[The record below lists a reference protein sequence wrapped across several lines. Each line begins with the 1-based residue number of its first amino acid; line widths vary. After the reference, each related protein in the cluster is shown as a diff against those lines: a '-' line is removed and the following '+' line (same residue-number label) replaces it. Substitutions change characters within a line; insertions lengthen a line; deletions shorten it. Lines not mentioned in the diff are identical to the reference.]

1 VAKGLK
7 LNMNILYL
15 LVPAFFDLISS
26 TLQYTSLNFVSA
38 SIYQMMRGGTVLTT
52 FIFSI
57 LFLKLKIKNF
67 QLYGCALVLLGVI
80 VVGVNNMVF
89 SKKIV

>member
-1 VAKGLK
+1 
-7 LNMNILYL
+7 
-15 LVPAFFDLISS
+15 
-26 TLQYTSLNFVSA
+26 
-38 SIYQMMRGGTVLTT
+38 MMRGGTVLTT